1 MSHRSLVVSLV
12 VVFAAGT
19 AVADVLFPSPIH
31 LTRQVHDSIG
41 GTTAT
46 VEQFC
51 YGNRVVSVNG
61 TRTSI
66 ADYDKNELTEIDR
79 EDGTYSVTRFDDVAK
94 ALAYGVPKGEATQ
107 AQWKVKSA
115 GLEQLRDAR
124 EQHSGANAAFEAEL
138 DEGTTKRHT
147 RIAVDRSVSLSKDA
161 LDVLIG
167 AAYPNSRKAEDA
179 VVLQAAKGQ
188 KDYALPVEQ
197 HTTITHGE
205 DRAEMRDV
213 VTRVG
218 SELVPPDLI
227 AVPPDA
233 KLVESRVLQRMHAL
247 QQLESVQR

>member
-1 MSHRSLVVSLV
+1 VSLV

-19 AVADVLFPSPIH
+19 AVGDVLFPNPIH

-41 GTTAT
+41 GATVT
-46 VEQFC
+46 VEQYC

-61 TRTSI
+61 TVTSI
-66 ADYDKNELTEIDR
+66 ADYDKGELTEIDR
-79 EDGTYSVTRFDDVAK
+79 GDGTYSVTRFDDVAK
-94 ALAYGVPKGEATQ
+94 ALVYGVPKGEATK
-107 AQWKVKSA
+107 AQWKVKQS
-115 GLEQLRDAR
+115 GLEQLRTSR
-124 EQHSGANAAFEAEL
+124 ANAAIEADL

-147 RIAVDRSVSLSKDA
+147 RIAVDRSVSLTKDA

-167 AAYPNSRKAEDA
+167 AAYPNTRKAEDS

-197 HTTITHGE
+197 HTTITLGDE
-205 DRAEMRDV
+205 RAEMRDV

-218 SELVPPDLI
+218 NELVPPDLI

-233 KLVESRVLQRMHAL
+233 RLVESRLLQRMHAL
-247 QQLESVQR
+247 QQLETAQR

>member
-1 MSHRSLVVSLV
+1 MSLV

-19 AVADVLFPSPIH
+19 AVGDVLFPLPIH

-107 AQWKVKSA
+107 AQWKVKSG
-115 GLEQLRDAR
+115 GLEQLRTNR
-124 EQHSGANAAFEAEL
+124 ANAAFEAEL
-138 DEGTTKRHT
+138 DEGTTKRRT
-147 RIAVDRSVSLSKDA
+147 RIAVDRTVSLSKDA

-197 HTTITHGE
+197 HTTITLGE
-205 DRAEMRDV
+205 DRAEMSDV
-213 VTRVG
+213 VIRVG

-247 QQLESVQR
+247 QQLENAQR

>member
-1 MSHRSLVVSLV
+1 VSLRSLFVSLLV
-12 VVFAAGT
+12 VLTVRVAA
-19 AVADVLFPSPIH
+19 AEVLFPTPIH
-31 LTRQVHDSIG
+31 LTRQIHDSIG
-41 GTTAT
+41 GTMVT
-46 VEQFC
+46 VEQYC

-61 TRTSI
+61 TVTSI
-66 ADYDKNELTEIDR
+66 ADYDKGELTEIDR
-79 EDGTYSVTRFDDVAK
+79 EDRTYSVTRFDDVAK
-94 ALAYGVPKGEATQ
+94 ALVYGVPKGEATK
-107 AQWKVKSA
+107 AQWKVKSS
-115 GLEQLRDAR
+115 GLEQIRSNR
-124 EQHSGANAAFEAEL
+124 ANAAFEAEL

-147 RIAVDRSVSLSKDA
+147 RIAVDRTVSLSKDA

-167 AAYPNSRKAEDA
+167 AAYPNARKAEDT

-197 HTTITHGE
+197 HTTITLGE

-247 QQLESVQR
+247 QQLETASR

>member
-1 MSHRSLVVSLV
+1 MSLRSLVVSLLV
-12 VVFAAGT
+12 VLTVRLGAAE
-19 AVADVLFPSPIH
+19 VLFPTPIH

-41 GTTAT
+41 GATVT
-46 VEQFC
+46 VEQYC

-61 TRTSI
+61 KLTSI
-66 ADYDKNELTEIDR
+66 ADYDKGELTEIDR

-94 ALAYGVPKGEATQ
+94 ALVYGVPKGEATK
-107 AQWKVKSA
+107 AQWKVKQS
-115 GLEQLRDAR
+115 GLEQLRTNR
-124 EQHSGANAAFEAEL
+124 ANAAFEAEL

-167 AAYPNSRKAEDA
+167 AAYPNTRKAEDS

-197 HTTITHGE
+197 HTTITLGE

-218 SELVPPDLI
+218 NELVPPDLI

-247 QQLESVQR
+247 QQLETASR